1 MKIKKLI
8 PIILSVA
15 ILIGITAVSSFRKA
29 VSPSVSKTVNT
40 IDETDN
46 STKDEAKKTEFE
58 EMRGVWI

>member
-8 PIILSVA
+8 PIMLSVA

-29 VSPSVSKTVNT
+29 VSPSVSKTVST

-46 STKDEAKKTEFE
+46 STKDEAKKT
-58 EMRGVWI
+58 